1 MALSAGLKST
11 GSRHPGAARRQC
23 DVANLTE
30 HLVFLDRSTLRAT
43 LRRPA
48 FAHTWQEF
56 AATSPDQTVERLRE
70 ATIALTNKVRL
81 GATELAQLPRL
92 KMIALAATGHDIIDL
107 AACRERGIAVA
118 NIRRYAV
125 HSVPEHVFAL
135 ILALRRRLLE
145 YRADVELGR
154 WQQAEQ
160 FCFFDHPIGDL
171 HGSTLGIVGAGSL
184 GCATAALARAFGM
197 RVVFAEHAK
206 ADAADLDVVPLERL
220 LAESDVVSLHCPL
233 TALTRNLIGLAQLRQ
248 MKPGAILINT
258 ARGGLVD
265 EVALVTALHQ
275 GLIAG
280 AGFDVLSVEPPT
292 AGNPLLEL
300 RLPNFILTPHVAWA
314 SDGAMQCLAD
324 QLIDNIECFVRGE
337 PQHLLS

>member
-1 MALSAGLKST
+1 V
-11 GSRHPGAARRQC
+11 RPGPTRRQC
-23 DVANLTE
+23 DVAHLTE

-48 FAHTWQEF
+48 FEHTWQEF
-56 AATSPDQTVERLRE
+56 AATSPDQTVERLRD

-81 GATELAQLPRL
+81 GAAELAQLPRL

-107 AACRERGIAVA
+107 AACRERGIAVS
-118 NIRRYAV
+118 NIRHYAV

-145 YRADVELGR
+145 YRADVERGR

-160 FCFFDHPIGDL
+160 FCFFDHPIRDL
-171 HGSTLGIVGAGSL
+171 HGSTMGIVGAGSL
-184 GCATAALARAFGM
+184 GQATATLATAFGMRVMFAEHASSRATAALAGAQW
-197 RVVFAEHAK
+197 
-206 ADAADLDVVPLERL
+206 VPLDRL
-220 LAESDVVSLHCPL
+220 LREADVISLHCPL
-233 TALTRNLIGLAQLRQ
+233 TPATRNLIAADQLRA
-248 MKPGAILINT
+248 MKRTAILINT

-265 EVALVTALHQ
+265 EAALVFALQQ

-280 AGFDVLSVEPPT
+280 AGFDVLSTEPPT

-300 RLPNFILTPHVAWA
+300 RLPNFILPPHVACA
-314 SDGAMQCLAD
+314 SDEALQRLAD
-324 QLIDNIECFVRGE
+324 QLIDNVECFIRGE
-337 PQHLLS
+337 PQHLLG

>member
-1 MALSAGLKST
+1 MVTGAGRS
-11 GSRHPGAARRQC
+11 GAARRQC

-30 HLVFLDRSTLRAT
+30 HLVFLDRSTLRAA

-56 AATSPDQTVERLRE
+56 AATSPDQTVERLHD
-70 ATIALTNKVRL
+70 ATIAVTNKVRL
-81 GATELAQLPRL
+81 GAAELAQLPRL

-118 NIRRYAV
+118 NIRRYAT

-145 YRADVELGR
+145 YRADVERGR
-154 WQQAEQ
+154 WQQADQ
-160 FCFFDHPIGDL
+160 FCFFDHPIRDL
-171 HGSTLGIVGAGSL
+171 HGSTMGIVGAGSL
-184 GCATAALARAFGM
+184 GHATAAVARAFGM
-197 RVVFAEHAK
+197 RVLFAEHATS
-206 ADAADLDVVPLERL
+206 ASAELDFVPLERL

-233 TALTRNLIGLAQLRQ
+233 TTQTRNLIGLAQLRQ

-265 EVALVTALHQ
+265 EAALVAALLQ

-280 AGFDVLSVEPPT
+280 AGFDVLSAEPPT

-314 SDGAMQCLAD
+314 SDGAMQRLAD
-324 QLIDNIECFVRGE
+324 QLIDNIECFVSGA

>member
-1 MALSAGLKST
+1 VRL
-11 GSRHPGAARRQC
+11 GAARRQC
-23 DVANLTE
+23 DVAHLTE

-48 FAHTWQEF
+48 FEHTWQEF
-56 AATSPDQTVERLRE
+56 AATSADQTVERLRD

-81 GATELAQLPRL
+81 GAAELAQLPRL

-107 AACRERGIAVA
+107 AACRERGIAVS
-118 NIRRYAV
+118 NIRHYAV

-145 YRADVELGR
+145 YRAEVERGR

-160 FCFFDHPIGDL
+160 FCFFDHPIRDL
-171 HGSTLGIVGAGSL
+171 HGSTMGIVGAGSL
-184 GCATAALARAFGM
+184 GQATTTLATAFGMRVMFAEHASSRATAALAGAQW
-197 RVVFAEHAK
+197 
-206 ADAADLDVVPLERL
+206 VPLDRL
-220 LAESDVVSLHCPL
+220 LREADVISLHCPL
-233 TALTRNLIGLAQLRQ
+233 TPATRNLIAADQLRA
-248 MKPGAILINT
+248 MKRTAILINT

-265 EVALVTALHQ
+265 EAALVFALQQ

-280 AGFDVLSVEPPT
+280 AGFDVLSTEPPT

-314 SDGAMQCLAD
+314 SDEAMQRLAD
-324 QLIDNIECFVRGE
+324 QLIDNVECFARGE
-337 PQHLLS
+337 PRHLLG

>member
-1 MALSAGLKST
+1 M
-11 GSRHPGAARRQC
+11 RPGPTRRQC

-30 HLVFLDRSTLRAT
+30 HLVFLDRSTLRAS
-43 LRRPA
+43 LRRPT

-56 AATSPDQTVERLRE
+56 AATSADQTVERLRD

-81 GATELAQLPRL
+81 GAAELAQMPRL

-107 AACRERGIAVA
+107 AACRERGIAVS
-118 NIRRYAV
+118 NIRNYAV

-135 ILALRRRLLE
+135 ILALRRRLLD
-145 YRADVELGR
+145 YRADVERGR

-160 FCFFDHPIGDL
+160 FCFFDHSIRDL
-171 HGSTLGIVGAGSL
+171 HGSTMGIVGAGSL
-184 GCATAALARAFGM
+184 GRATAALATAFGM
-197 RVVFAEHAK
+197 RVMFAEHATSV
-206 ADAADLDVVPLERL
+206 AAELDFVPLERL

-233 TALTRNLIGLAQLRQ
+233 TPATRKLIAADQLRA
-248 MKPGAILINT
+248 MKRTAILINT

-265 EVALVTALHQ
+265 EAALVTALQQ

-280 AGFDVLSVEPPT
+280 AGFDVLSAEPPT
-292 AGNPLLEL
+292 LGNPLLEL

-314 SDGAMQCLAD
+314 SDEAMQRLAD
-324 QLIDNIECFVRGE
+324 QLIDNVECFIRGE
-337 PQHLLS
+337 PQHLLG

>member
-1 MALSAGLKST
+1 M
-11 GSRHPGAARRQC
+11 
-23 DVANLTE
+23 ANLTE

-43 LRRPA
+43 LRRPD
-48 FAHTWQEF
+48 FEHTWQEF
-56 AATSPDQTVERLRE
+56 AATSPDQTVERLRD

-81 GATELAQLPRL
+81 GSAELAQLPQL

-107 AACRERGIAVA
+107 AACRERSIVVS
-118 NIRRYAV
+118 NIRNYAV

-145 YRADVELGR
+145 YRADVERGR

-160 FCFFDHPIGDL
+160 FCFFDHQISDL
-171 HGSTLGIVGAGSL
+171 HGSTMGIVGAGSL
-184 GCATAALARAFGM
+184 GQATAALATAFGM
-197 RVVFAEHAK
+197 RVMFAEHASSRTTATP
-206 ADAADLDVVPLERL
+206 ADAQWVPLDRL

-233 TALTRNLIGLAQLRQ
+233 TALTRNLIGLDQLRR

-265 EVALVTALHQ
+265 EMALVTALHQ

-280 AGFDVLSVEPPT
+280 AGFDVLSAEPPT
-292 AGNPLLEL
+292 LGNPLLEL

-314 SDGAMQCLAD
+314 SDEAMQRLAD
-324 QLIDNIECFVRGE
+324 QLIDNVECFVRGA
-337 PQHLLS
+337 PQHLLG